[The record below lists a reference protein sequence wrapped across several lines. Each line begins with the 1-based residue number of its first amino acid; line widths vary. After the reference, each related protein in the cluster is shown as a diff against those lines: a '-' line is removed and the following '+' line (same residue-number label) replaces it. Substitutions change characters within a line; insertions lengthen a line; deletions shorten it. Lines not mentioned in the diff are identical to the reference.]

1 VIKLVNCGYCGI
13 ENMAIFGNS
22 NPDHRPSAC
31 IASFRDATVPQS
43 VRGTHGNF
51 FSNLV
56 LGGIQSTMVYY
67 GIAYDY
73 SGLDANNDTGY
84 HENIE
89 IDNHTESGVYMR
101 GTQCRPHMFI
111 NCVVQGGTHG
121 YFDGENS
128 IGAQFA
134 WIGGTVVNTTVSA
147 FELHGG
153 TDGGI
158 ITILGVTAENNRRF
172 LTQSGIGNAHAVTIR
187 DCNMGNDLSVSLP
200 DDGEWIKYF
209 AAGPL
214 IIDGCHIG
222 YSQGID
228 DPMPKIGIYYGVR
241 SDIPETAALDGPP
254 SITITNNVFDQGS
267 SYKADPVHVS
277 SSVPILITRHGNI
290 GKRGAAPWDLPGEPP
305 MQIDTYAL
313 VPFAPVMPIPAH
325 NAGVFEIVPTNCNPF
340 TIGNPESAPGDP
352 SQAVPPSHVHHS
364 SGRTIVIKI
373 KNTGTMGPATWESR
387 YKLAPWVQPALGFQ
401 RSITFRTLDGTLWYE
416 ESRTADIPN

>member
-1 VIKLVNCGYCGI
+1 VPLIDIPIFFNVKDYGAKGDGVTPDDDAIRQAVEACTSSKANGMYSGGVVYFPPGLYIINNPLVLTAAINVRLAGTERFASTIQAGPKFPKTLGAVGDTNFPVSNPVIKLVNCGYCGI

-56 LGGIQSTMVYY
+56 LGGIQSAMVYY

-228 DPMPKIGIYYGVR
+228 G
-241 SDIPETAALDGPP
+241 
-254 SITITNNVFDQGS
+254 
-267 SYKADPVHVS
+267 
-277 SSVPILITRHGNI
+277 
-290 GKRGAAPWDLPGEPP
+290 
-305 MQIDTYAL
+305 
-313 VPFAPVMPIPAH
+313 
-325 NAGVFEIVPTNCNPF
+325 
-340 TIGNPESAPGDP
+340 
-352 SQAVPPSHVHHS
+352 
-364 SGRTIVIKI
+364 GR
-373 KNTGTMGPATWESR
+373 
-387 YKLAPWVQPALGFQ
+387 
-401 RSITFRTLDGTLWYE
+401 
-416 ESRTADIPN
+416 